1 MNAHERTTGERT
13 DLSRTEPARAHLS
26 RLQLLTDVVVF
37 QAKLLIDGLRDV
49 LLSPLSIV
57 AAVVGLLT
65 GGDEPQ
71 RYFQKVI
78 RFGRRTEVWINLFG
92 EHDGPGTSDHLVD
105 PLRSKVIDQAQANP
119 WISRAGTHLNRQL
132 DEVNSAVT
140 RGSEQDPA
148 PPSPPRDPG

>member
-1 MNAHERTTGERT
+1 MSDGEQSTRERTGP
-13 DLSRTEPARAHLS
+13 SRAHLS

-37 QAKLLIDGLRDV
+37 QAKLLVDSLRDV

-65 GGDEPQ
+65 GGDQPE

-132 DEVNSAVT
+132 DEVNSAVA
-140 RGSEQDPA
+140 RGTEQDP
-148 PPSPPRDPG
+148 PSPSPTPDSR

>member
-1 MNAHERTTGERT
+1 MNVDEQSTGQHT
-13 DLSRTEPARAHLS
+13 DPSRAHLS
-26 RLQLLTDVVVF
+26 RLQLLADVVVF
-37 QAKLLIDGLRDV
+37 QVKLVADGLRDV
-49 LLSPLSIV
+49 LLSPLSLV

-65 GGDEPQ
+65 GGDQPE

-105 PLRSKVIDQAQANP
+105 PLRSKVIDQAQVNP

-140 RGSEQDPA
+140 RGTDQGAP
-148 PPSPPRDPG
+148 PPSPPRDAS

>member
-1 MNAHERTTGERT
+1 MNPDEPSTGERT
-13 DLSRTEPARAHLS
+13 EPSRAHLS
-26 RLQLLTDVVVF
+26 RLQLLADVVVF
-37 QAKLLIDGLRDV
+37 QVKLIVDSLRDV

-57 AAVVGLLT
+57 AAVAGLLT
-65 GGDEPQ
+65 GGDQPE

-78 RFGRRTEVWINLFG
+78 RFGRRSEVWINLFG

-132 DEVNSAVT
+132 DEVNSAVA
-140 RGSEQDPA
+140 RGSDQSAP
-148 PPSPPRDPG
+148 PPSPPRDPS